1 MSVLFRKTN
10 FFINFKSIFC
20 YTDLYVLERLI
31 EWVADKEVD
40 PALFTT
46 LFDEYEELGP
56 DGMKLKLQE
65 KTEVNFL
72 LNYIDWEAV
81 VKLEEADP
89 FGFCEKIY
97 NSLLYQ
103 EFPLSGE
110 DLPEI
115 QFTPL
120 ADTTRA
126 VAKDSNI
133 ETVYIYFDYPCD
145 YLEAKIQEFM
155 QSNKVKIV
163 YGNKQNFLATHT
175 CDCYFLEDI
184 DDICYI
190 SRRHQ
195 QRSEV
200 IVPMFS
206 FNVSCYDFVEG
217 GNVEL
222 TKDGFF
228 KDINLERTPIE
239 YLSEYNLDIALIDI
253 PL

>member
-1 MSVLFRKTN
+1 MWIIMN
-10 FFINFKSIFC
+10 GFFV
-20 YTDLYVLERLI
+20 YLI
-31 EWVADKEVD
+31 
-40 PALFTT
+40 T
-46 LFDEYEELGP
+46 LEELAY
-56 DGMKLKLQE
+56 KYWF
-65 KTEVNFL
+65 V
-72 LNYIDWEAV
+72 AV
-81 VKLEEADP
+81 PIVCFDIL
-89 FGFCEKIY
+89 GILMIY
-97 NSLLYQ
+97 
-103 EFPLSGE
+103 
-110 DLPEI
+110 
-115 QFTPL
+115 T
-120 ADTTRA
+120 A
-126 VAKDSNI
+126 VAKDANI

-145 YLEAKIQEFM
+145 YLETKIQEFM